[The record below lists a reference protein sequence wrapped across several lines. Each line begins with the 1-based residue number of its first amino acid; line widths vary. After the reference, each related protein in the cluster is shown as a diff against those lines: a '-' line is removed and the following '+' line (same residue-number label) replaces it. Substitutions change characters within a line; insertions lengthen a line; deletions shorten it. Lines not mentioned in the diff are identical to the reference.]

1 MEITNPVKAIDMGR
15 SNRTPIAYSGEAI
28 LYEDGTINNYYGNV
42 SVLKSLQLLSVVETK
57 PMGFLMGGNSPK
69 SLIREKIRD
78 SDNEPILS
86 SRSLLPKVILFLGFP
101 LLIIFL
107 TSSGMEGREASSIL
121 LFPYIMCGFF
131 LAFTTDE
138 IRNGYDENFLR
149 FNRPVVEKY
158 SEIEIYVAGE
168 SERFSVRLCTQ
179 QQLRWLTLFRFIS
192 TFYVGIFI
200 ISFLFLG
207 YSRVMQTGGWPEI
220 YVIDNP
226 IIFLLVCILWLM
238 TSFLELNRGTFNVV
252 GLLLWFL
259 YPRGRENYDG
269 IGKKQFLMTESNS
282 YEFYEIALKTIEK
295 NSDLGLKNA
304 DNLLDLLSS
313 NESQNL
319 EFKGSIWTLY
329 DKEYQRI
336 EKQEKKSLELQDSI
350 VKTIAGFLN
359 TDGGTLL
366 IGVADKPRSSGTELA
381 VVIGIKNDLRWLPKG
396 RMDTEGYLH
405 VLMQILN
412 DAFGDES
419 TVKIYLKISFPIH
432 GDDVLCRIDV
442 RPLPR
447 RVNGEIYVKTKTMGT
462 EEFFFRASDTTTH
475 ASVKSANRYI
485 RHHFEGFSGKNNN
498 QNIASEN
505 NDIDI

>member
-1 MEITNPVKAIDMGR
+1 MEIANPMKVIDMGR

-57 PMGFLMGGNSPK
+57 PMGFLGGGNSPK
-69 SLIREKIRD
+69 SLIREKIKD
-78 SDNEPILS
+78 SDNEPIVS
-86 SRSLLPKVILFLGFP
+86 SRSLLSRVILFLGFP

-107 TSSGMEGREASSIL
+107 ISSGIDDGREGSGFL
-121 LFPYIMCGFF
+121 LIPYMICAFF
-131 LAFTTDE
+131 LVFTTDE

-149 FNRPVVEKY
+149 FNRPIVEKY

-168 SERFSVRLCTQ
+168 SERFSIRLCTC
-179 QQLRWLTLFRFIS
+179 QQLRWITLFRFIS
-192 TFYVGIFI
+192 TFYVGTFI

-207 YSRVMQTGGWPEI
+207 YAEI

-226 IIFLLVCILWLM
+226 IIFLLVCIFWLM
-238 TSFLELNRGTFNVV
+238 TSFLELNQGTFYV
-252 GLLLWFL
+252 GGFLLWL
-259 YPRGRENYDG
+259 QYPRGRENYDG
-269 IGKKQFLMTESNS
+269 IDKQFFITESSS
-282 YEFYEIALKTIEK
+282 YEFYEIALKTIED
-295 NSDLGLKNA
+295 NSNLGLKNE
-304 DNLLDLLSS
+304 DDLLDLLSS

-329 DKEYQRI
+329 DKKYQRI
-336 EKQEKKSLELQDSI
+336 EMQEKKSYELQDSI

-366 IGVADKPRSSGTELA
+366 IGIADKPRSSGTELA
-381 VVIGIKNDLRWLPKG
+381 EVIGIKNDLRWLPTG

-432 GDDVLCRIDV
+432 GDNVVCRIDV

-447 RVNGEIYVKTKTMGT
+447 RINGEIYVKTKTMGT

-485 RHHFEGFSGKNNN
+485 RHHFEGFSGKNNDT
-498 QNIASEN
+498 
-505 NDIDI
+505 DI